1 MDKPVGNILKSELTA
16 TCPQI
21 AIGVPIALEITIY
34 GRHQSKTPDIKL
46 TVFVEK
52 RLLDILLDDVT
63 PFNTIHSR
71 VLYQSLDVIKIFAH
85 LYSTAPVGV
94 LSRLDDPQLLSK
106 LGQLVKNC
114 GLARIR
120 SVVIELLE
128 LEELRIAQTLL
139 DMESKRQAL
148 EVITSN
154 CLVIHFHVIVD
165 GFLVR

>member
-1 MDKPVGNILKSELTA
+1 M
-16 TCPQI
+16 
-21 AIGVPIALEITIY
+21 
-34 GRHQSKTPDIKL
+34 
-46 TVFVEK
+46 
-52 RLLDILLDDVT
+52 DDVT
-63 PFNTIHSR
+63 PFNTIHSS

-128 LEELRIAQTLL
+128 LKELRIA
-139 DMESKRQAL
+139 
-148 EVITSN
+148 
-154 CLVIHFHVIVD
+154 
-165 GFLVR
+165 